1 MNKERL
7 YSVKLTETELRLFSE
22 FLEQKNISK
31 KSLKVNEKIAQKI
44 EQGFH
49 DYHSKTLH
57 NPKASNID
65 KLKAADY
72 ESQRS
77 YPFEPDEFDIWM
89 ESEDYA
95 RRKYKSATGR
105 NLKYDHRKKNYV
117 YTDDRG
123 KTVEI
128 SPEDKA
134 VLKTWELE
142 LRNKAY
148 QQDERFKDK
157 TQFRKNLHDAALL
170 YKAKKNK

>member
-1 MNKERL
+1 MDKEKL
-7 YSVKLTETELRLFSE
+7 YSVEMTEEELRLFSE
-22 FLEQKNISK
+22 FLTQKNMSRKPLEINK
-31 KSLKVNEKIAQKI
+31 KIARRI
-44 EQGFH
+44 EQEFH

-57 NPKASNID
+57 NSKASNTD

-72 ESQRS
+72 ESKRS
-77 YPFEPDEFDIWM
+77 YPFDPDEFDIWM

-95 RRKYKSATGR
+95 RRKYESATGR

-117 YTDDRG
+117 YTDDYG

-148 QQDERFKDK
+148 QQDEKFKNK
-157 TQFRKNLHDAALL
+157 TQFRKNIHDAALL